1 MQAETFE
8 RSDVMYKIGD
18 LVMYGA
24 TGVCR
29 VEAVSEEKFSLEE
42 LQMYYVLQPLYQNG
56 RIYAPV
62 ENSKV
67 YMRHIISEDDANELI
82 DDMPSVEAEAVKCGS
97 VQQLSKHYQ
106 SVIDTHDCRNL
117 IQLAKS
123 IRLKEETAN
132 RQNKHLGQIDKKFMK
147 RALSLS
153 ELKET
158 WMNKRSGN
166 TVFISARGRTNI
178 DVLKAVLYERV
189 KAIHITRFP
198 YNDFLFQHYETDEEE
213 MHSET

>member
-8 RSDVMYKIGD
+8 RNDVMYKIGD

-82 DDMPSVEAEAVKCGS
+82 PALGWAAPPV
-97 VQQLSKHYQ
+97 LP
-106 SVIDTHDCRNL
+106 
-117 IQLAKS
+117 
-123 IRLKEETAN
+123 AN
-132 RQNKHLGQIDKKFMK
+132 
-147 RALSLS
+147 A
-153 ELKET
+153 T
-158 WMNKRSGN
+158 
-166 TVFISARGRTNI
+166 ISSRCPI
-178 DVLKAVLYERV
+178 
-189 KAIHITRFP
+189 
-198 YNDFLFQHYETDEEE
+198 
-213 MHSET
+213 